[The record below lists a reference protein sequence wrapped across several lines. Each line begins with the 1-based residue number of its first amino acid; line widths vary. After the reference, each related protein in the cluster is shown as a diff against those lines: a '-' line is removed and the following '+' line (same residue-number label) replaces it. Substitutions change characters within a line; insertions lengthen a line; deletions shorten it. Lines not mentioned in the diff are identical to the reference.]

1 MHILVTRRLTLRPP
15 SRLDAED
22 IALWLSNFNV
32 ARNLT
37 RVPFPYSRT
46 DAEDWIAGLANAPG
60 ALVYTIHRERL
71 IGVVSI
77 EGTGPEPELGYWL
90 AERSHGNG
98 YMTEA
103 ARVLIG
109 HAFATRNIGAVRSAV
124 FVDNKGSQRVQEKL
138 GFAIAGAQTLW
149 SNPRNEMVPAFRTR
163 LTRTSFEAASAP
175 TVPSAPAPAG
185 MAA

>member
-15 SRLDAED
+15 SRFDAED

-46 DAEDWIAGLANAPG
+46 DAEDWIAGLADNPK

-77 EGTGPEPELGYWL
+77 EGTGPEPALGYWL
-90 AERSHGNG
+90 AEHSHGRG

-103 ARVLIG
+103 ARALIG
-109 HAFATRNIGAVRSAV
+109 HVFAARAIGAVRSAV

-163 LTRTSFEAASAP
+163 LTRAAFEAASAP
-175 TVPSAPAPAG
+175 LAPAG